1 MFSHARSLFVCS
13 IASVIV
19 PGLGPSLELDSTL
32 SLSLNLLFLRF
43 FSIFVLAVPSDR
55 NNYGSE
61 FLTVG

>member
-1 MFSHARSLFVCS
+1 
-13 IASVIV
+13 
-19 PGLGPSLELDSTL
+19 L